1 MKYLTT
7 GHQRKAA
14 LLTSILMGL
23 LFVGIF
29 FFGMTY
35 MDPPEEYGV
44 AINFG
49 TSDVGNGPQKVQET
63 IKSAPEQEEIAEEQ
77 TEAEPEVVEEV
88 VEEVLTQD
96 TEEAPVVTKEK
107 PKAEPVKETPKE
119 VIEKPKPVQNPK
131 PKPKPKPSKATQDA
145 LSNLLNGNPSE
156 GENTSGEGDDAQSGL
171 KGKEKGDPSSSK
183 YYGNTGSGGD
193 GNYNLSGRN
202 PLSRPIVNPTCN
214 EEGIVAVSIQVDTSG
229 RVVKATPGV
238 KGTTNTAPCLLAPA
252 KAAALQTRWNADK
265 NAPSQQTGVIIYHFT
280 LSE

>member
-1 MKYLTT
+1 MKYLST
-7 GHQRKAA
+7 GHQRKSA
-14 LLTSILMGL
+14 LLTSILMSL
-23 LFVGIF
+23 LLLGVY

-49 TSDVGNGPQKVQET
+49 TSDMGSGPEKIQET
-63 IKSAPEQEEIAEEQ
+63 IKSAPEQEETAEEQ
-77 TEAEPEVVEEV
+77 TESEPEFVEEV
-88 VEEVLTQD
+88 VEEVLTQE
-96 TEEAPVVTKEK
+96 TKEAPVITKQK
-107 PKAEPVKETPKE
+107 PKKEPVKETPKE
-119 VIEKPKPVQNPK
+119 LKEKPKPVQKPK

-145 LSNLLNGNPSE
+145 LSNLLNGKPSE
-156 GENTSGEGDDAQSGL
+156 GENASGEGDDVQSGL

-183 YYGNTGSGGD
+183 YYGNTGSGGN

-202 PLSRPIVNPTCN
+202 PLSRPVVNPTCN
-214 EEGIVAVSIQVDTSG
+214 EEGIVAVSIQVDNSG
-229 RVVKATPGV
+229 HVIKATPGV

-265 NAPSQQTGVIIYHFT
+265 NAPPQQTGVIIYHFT